1 MEGFFST
8 HHEHHHSYYED
19 PEPLTTPLG
28 FSASCR
34 NLETAAA
41 AAMAYESSSSS
52 PLASMV
58 YSPPLL
64 LLQQQGSFPPFDED
78 EALLAAAVGGDDK
91 RRMVSIERSG
101 TTSLGS
107 AQEMDGSR
115 KHQRNNANVASVKE
129 KRPREHGGA
138 DVDVKEAPA
147 GYIHVRAK
155 RGQARDSHSL
165 AERVRREKISEKM
178 LLLQSLVPGCDK
190 VTGKAMMLDEIIS
203 YVQSLQNQVEFLSMK
218 LASLNPMMMYEFGV
232 DIGMYPDAPQVM
244 ATGAV
249 PVLLPHTSLV
259 ETTGLAAQNGSSVS
273 EMQQLQGLLQQEEFS
288 CFFDQ

>member
-1 MEGFFST
+1 M
-8 HHEHHHSYYED
+8 
-19 PEPLTTPLG
+19 
-28 FSASCR
+28 
-34 NLETAAA
+34 
-41 AAMAYESSSSS
+41 
-52 PLASMV
+52 
-58 YSPPLL
+58 
-64 LLQQQGSFPPFDED
+64 
-78 EALLAAAVGGDDK
+78 
-91 RRMVSIERSG
+91 
-101 TTSLGS
+101 
-107 AQEMDGSR
+107 
-115 KHQRNNANVASVKE
+115 
-129 KRPREHGGA
+129 
-138 DVDVKEAPA
+138 
-147 GYIHVRAK
+147 
-155 RGQARDSHSL
+155 
-165 AERVRREKISEKM
+165 RREKISEKM